1 MLEETKKRLANI
13 QAIEPYLNAMRNTS
27 LGNWKIALNRI
38 QAIHQYRG
46 DLIDIYTAVTASAS
60 AGNKKHDL
68 PDINPKQQIWLV
80 VGSQK
85 GLVSN
90 FNRRLIGLI
99 EKEIGTLRSS
109 IQFTLPHVYVVT
121 NKPSYYQSLLSQ
133 TAYQAEVIP
142 FVYDLTFSDAVQL
155 LNQIPSAGDPAQD
168 VYYFYNAY
176 GKSQNSTAMKQ
187 AALKNHALEIT
198 SSQNTAQWPPYILD
212 SEASAIGDWIQNML
226 TYLEFQEVLT
236 NSIAS
241 ENSFRHRILEEAK
254 NNTDRL
260 IHELTIEISMSRKKE
275 ITKEIQ
281 ELAVAAGLIQ

>member
-1 MLEETKKRLANI
+1 MLEETKKRLENI

-27 LGNWKIALNRI
+27 LGSWKKALNRI
-38 QAIHQYRG
+38 QAIHQYRA
-46 DLIDIYTAVTASAS
+46 DLIDIFTTVSAASTVES
-60 AGNKKHDL
+60 NN
-68 PDINPKQQIWLV
+68 PDPSINHKQQIWLV
-80 VGSQK
+80 IGSQK

-90 FNRRLIGLI
+90 FNRRLIKLV
-99 EKEIGTLRSS
+99 EKEIEILHTGLR
-109 IQFTLPHVYVVT
+109 FTLPHVYVLT
-121 NKPSYYQSLLSQ
+121 NKSSYYHKLLSETTFQ
-133 TAYQAEVIP
+133 VDVIP
-142 FVYDLTFSDAVQL
+142 FVYDFTFSDAMKL
-155 LNQIPSAGDPAQD
+155 LDQIPAASDPLKD
-168 VYYFYNAY
+168 VFYFYNAY
-176 GKSQNSTAMKQ
+176 GKSQNSTVMKQ
-187 AALKNHALEIT
+187 SAAKNHPLEPST
-198 SSQNTAQWPPYILD
+198 TTQAVSQWPPYILD
-212 SEASAIGDWIQNML
+212 SDASTICEWIQNMF